1 MKDARLPNQRKI
13 TRNPAVA
20 ISGRRCAA
28 QGPAYTGDPRFSHP
42 LECVCET
49 TNGLGRHSLKQKT
62 TEIST
67 FDRVID
73 ADDESERMLQVL
85 ASVLEGLGGIVSPN
99 TELILHDMRN
109 PSHSTIAL
117 VNGHVTGRQIG
128 DPIIAAPVD
137 DKGFELLLEKR
148 PSQKGMSASISR
160 YRSRTKDGRELLSAT
175 VLLRNRKGLP
185 FASVCANAD
194 LTDYQ
199 LLHAALGRLIA
210 PSSEAR
216 ETTADSRPNLDEMIE
231 EIVSEAIQRAG
242 IPVSLMDKAEKLKVV
257 SELTKRGVFMIKGAV
272 ERVAQALGVTR
283 FTVYNYLEAL
293 GFPRNGKA
301 GAAGKEA
308 EPVKAARKTT
318 RRRAG

>member
-1 MKDARLPNQRKI
+1 
-13 TRNPAVA
+13 
-20 ISGRRCAA
+20 
-28 QGPAYTGDPRFSHP
+28 
-42 LECVCET
+42 
-49 TNGLGRHSLKQKT
+49 LKQKT

-67 FDRVID
+67 FDRIID
-73 ADDESERMLQVL
+73 ADDESERLLQIL
-85 ASVLEGLGGIVSPN
+85 ATVLEGLGTVVSPN

-109 PSHSTIAL
+109 PAHSTIAL

-148 PSQKGMSASISR
+148 PSAKGMTTSISH
-160 YRSRTKDGRELLSAT
+160 YRSRTKDGRELLSTT

-199 LLHAALGRLIA
+199 LLHAALGRLIG
-210 PSSEAR
+210 PSTEAR
-216 ETTADSRPNLDEMIE
+216 ETNESGRPNLDEMIE
-231 EIVSEAIQRAG
+231 EIVTEAIQRAG
-242 IPVSLMDKAEKLKVV
+242 IPVSLMDKAEKVKVV

-283 FTVYNYLEAL
+283 FTVYNYLEEL
-293 GFPRNGKA
+293 GFPRNGKSGSPEKKA
-301 GAAGKEA
+301 V
-308 EPVKAARKTT
+308 PVKASRRKTV
-318 RRRAG
+318 RPRSR